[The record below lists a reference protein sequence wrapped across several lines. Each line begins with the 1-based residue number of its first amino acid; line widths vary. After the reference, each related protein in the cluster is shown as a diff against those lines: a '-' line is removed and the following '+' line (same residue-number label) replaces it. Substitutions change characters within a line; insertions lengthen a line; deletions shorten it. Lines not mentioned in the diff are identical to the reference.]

1 MRRRY
6 TLFFTLTILM
16 ITTACSPAIGDPMAQ
31 DPTEGVITPQT
42 DSGFSIIDGLG
53 RELDFEQPPQRL
65 AIAGRASSLLANAL
79 YLFPEASQRIVG
91 IEDRS
96 TQSAS
101 PILPV
106 IDPNPNDKIFFEKN
120 AGPEQIA
127 PTQPD
132 VVILKSYMAE
142 SLGEP
147 LEVLGIPVVYL
158 DLETPEQF
166 FRDIEILGE
175 LFGNPERA
183 QEVQS
188 YYQQRLDDIQQH
200 TDDISEAQ
208 KPSVIIIQ
216 YSDKGGDIAFKVP
229 PASWLQTM
237 MVELAGGTPIWTE
250 ASETGGWAVVNFEQ
264 IAAWNPDQIYV
275 IYYPGDASPIT
286 EHLKSDPKWQA
297 IRAVQANQLF
307 AFPGDFLS
315 WDQPDTRWILGLSW
329 LFTRVHPELSDGID
343 IMKEVNQFYGTLYRL
358 DQETIQEEVIP
369 VLNGDLP

>member
-1 MRRRY
+1 MRYRY
-6 TLFFTLTILM
+6 TLLSALAILM
-16 ITTACSPAIGDPMAQ
+16 IASACSPTVVEPEAQPTNEGAIASEADSSF
-31 DPTEGVITPQT
+31 TIT
-42 DSGFSIIDGLG
+42 DALG
-53 RELDFEQPPQRL
+53 RELDFEQPPQRVV
-65 AIAGRASSLLANAL
+65 IAGRASSLLANAL

-91 IEDRS
+91 IENRS
-96 TQSAS
+96 QSAS

-106 IDPNPNDKIFFEKN
+106 IDPDSSDKIFFEKN

-147 LEVLGIPVVYL
+147 LEILGITVVYL

-166 FRDIEILGE
+166 FRDIETLGK
-175 LFGNPERA
+175 LFDNSERA

-188 YYQQRLDDIQQH
+188 YYQQRLDEIQQRSGGI
-200 TDDISEAQ
+200 TEAQ
-208 KPSVIIIQ
+208 KPSVLIIQ
-216 YSDKGGDIAFKVP
+216 YSDKGGDVAFKVP
-229 PASWLQTM
+229 PASWLQTT
-237 MVELAGGTPIWTE
+237 MVELVGGTPIWTE
-250 ASETGGWAVVNFEQ
+250 ASETGGWAIVNFEQ
-264 IAAWNPDQIYV
+264 IAAWDPDQIYV

-297 IRAVQANQLF
+297 IRAIQQDQLF

-329 LFTRVHPELSDGID
+329 LFTKVQPELADGID
-343 IMKEVNQFYGTLYRL
+343 IMQEINQFYEQLYRL
-358 DQETIQEEVIP
+358 DQETIQNEVNSI
-369 VLNGDLP
+369 LNGDLP

>member
-1 MRRRY
+1 MRYRH
-6 TLFFTLTILM
+6 TLLSALIILM
-16 ITTACSPAIGDPMAQ
+16 IAPACSPAVVDPEVNIPA
-31 DPTEGVITPQT
+31 EGAIASET
-42 DSGFSIIDGLG
+42 DSSFTITDALG
-53 RELDFEQPPQRL
+53 RELDFEQLPQRL
-65 AIAGRASSLLANAL
+65 VIAGRASSLLANAL

-91 IEDRS
+91 IEDR

-106 IDPNPNDKIFFEKN
+106 IDQNPSDKIFFEKN

-127 PTQPD
+127 PALPD

-142 SLGEP
+142 SLGKP
-147 LEVLGIPVVYL
+147 LEILGITVVYL

-166 FRDIEILGE
+166 FRDIEILGK
-175 LFGNPERA
+175 LFGNSERA

-188 YYQQRLDDIQQH
+188 YYQQRLDNIQQR
-200 TDDISEAQ
+200 TDGITEAQ
-208 KPSVIIIQ
+208 KPSALMIQ
-216 YSDKGGDIAFKVP
+216 YSDKGGDVAFKIP
-229 PASWLQTM
+229 PASWLQTT
-237 MVELAGGTPIWTE
+237 MVELVGGEPIWTE
-250 ASETGGWAVVNFEQ
+250 ASETGGWAIVNFEQ

-297 IRAVQANQLF
+297 IRAVQQDQLF

-329 LFTRVHPELSDGID
+329 LFTKVHPELAAGID
-343 IMKEVNQFYGTLYRL
+343 IMQEVNQFYEQLYRL
-358 DQETIQEEVIP
+358 DQEIIQNEVNP
-369 VLNGDLP
+369 VLNGNLP

>member
-1 MRRRY
+1 MRYRH
-6 TLFFTLTILM
+6 TLLSALAIL
-16 ITTACSPAIGDPMAQ
+16 IIASACSPTVVEPEAQ
-31 DPTEGVITPQT
+31 PTNEGAFASET
-42 DSGFSIIDGLG
+42 DSSFTITDALG

-65 AIAGRASSLLANAL
+65 VIAGRASSLLSNAL

-91 IEDRS
+91 IEDR

-106 IDPNPNDKIFFEKN
+106 IDQNPSDKIFFEKN

-127 PTQPD
+127 PAQPD

-147 LEVLGIPVVYL
+147 LEILGITVVYL

-166 FRDIEILGE
+166 FRDIETLGK
-175 LFGNPERA
+175 LFGNSERA
-183 QEVQS
+183 REVRS
-188 YYQQRLDDIQQH
+188 YYQQRLDSIQQR
-200 TDDISEAQ
+200 TDGIGEAQ
-208 KPSVIIIQ
+208 KPSVLMIQ
-216 YSDKGGDIAFKVP
+216 YSDKGGDVAFKVP
-229 PASWLQTM
+229 PASWLQTT
-237 MVELAGGTPIWTE
+237 MVELVGGTPIWTE
-250 ASETGGWAVVNFEQ
+250 ASVTGGWAIVNFEQ

-286 EHLKSDPKWQA
+286 EHLKPDPKWQSL
-297 IRAVQANQLF
+297 RAVQQDQLF

-329 LFTRVHPELSDGID
+329 LFTKVQPELAEGID
-343 IMKEVNQFYGTLYRL
+343 IMQEVNQFYEQLYRL
-358 DQETIQEEVIP
+358 DPQIIHDEVNP

>member
-1 MRRRY
+1 MRCRH
-6 TLFFTLTILM
+6 TFLSALAILM
-16 ITTACSPAIGDPMAQ
+16 IASACSPVVVKPEAQ
-31 DPTEGVITPQT
+31 STAEAEISPETDGGFTIT
-42 DSGFSIIDGLG
+42 DALG
-53 RELDFEQPPQRL
+53 RELDFDQPPQRI

-79 YLFPEASQRIVG
+79 FFFPEASQRIVG
-91 IEDRS
+91 IENRS
-96 TQSAS
+96 QSAS

-106 IDPNPNDKIFFEKN
+106 IDPNSSDKIFFEKN

-127 PTQPD
+127 PAQAD

-147 LEVLGIPVVYL
+147 LEQLGISVVYL

-166 FRDIEILGE
+166 FRDIEVLGKI
-175 LFGNPERA
+175 FGNSERA
-183 QEVQS
+183 QEVRS
-188 YYQQRLDDIQQH
+188 FYEQRLDDIQQR
-200 TDDISEAQ
+200 TDGIAEAQ

-250 ASETGGWAVVNFEQ
+250 ASETGGWAIVNFEQ

-275 IYYPGDASPIT
+275 IFYPGDASPIT
-286 EHLKSDPKWQA
+286 EQLKSDPKWQA
-297 IRAVQANQLF
+297 IQAVQQDQLY

-329 LFTRVHPELSDGID
+329 LFTKIQPELADGID
-343 IMKEVNQFYGTLYRL
+343 IMQEVNLFYEQLYRL
-358 DQETIQEEVIP
+358 NQETIQNEVNVI
-369 VLNGDLP
+369 LNGDLP

>member
-1 MRRRY
+1 MRYRH
-6 TLFFTLTILM
+6 TLLSALAILM
-16 ITTACSPAIGDPMAQ
+16 IASACSPTVVESEAQPTSEGAIASEADSSF
-31 DPTEGVITPQT
+31 TIT
-42 DSGFSIIDGLG
+42 DALG
-53 RELDFEQPPQRL
+53 RELDFEQPPQRVV
-65 AIAGRASSLLANAL
+65 IAGRASALLANAL

-91 IEDRS
+91 IENRS
-96 TQSAS
+96 QSAS

-106 IDPNPNDKIFFEKN
+106 IDPNSSDKIFFEKN

-127 PTQPD
+127 PAQPD

-147 LEVLGIPVVYL
+147 LEVLGITVVYL

-166 FRDIEILGE
+166 FRDIETLGK
-175 LFGNPERA
+175 LFGNSKRA
-183 QEVQS
+183 GEVQS
-188 YYQQRLDDIQQH
+188 YYQQRLDDIQQR
-200 TDDISEAQ
+200 TDSIAEAQ
-208 KPSVIIIQ
+208 KPSVLIIQ
-216 YSDKGGDIAFKVP
+216 YSDKGGDVAFKVP
-229 PASWLQTM
+229 PASWLQTT
-237 MVELAGGTPIWTE
+237 MVELVGGTPIWTE
-250 ASETGGWAVVNFEQ
+250 ASETGGWAIVNFEQ

-297 IRAVQANQLF
+297 IQAVQQDQLF

-329 LFTRVHPELSDGID
+329 LFTKVQPELADGID
-343 IMKEVNQFYGTLYRL
+343 IMKEVNQFYEQLYRL
-358 DQETIQEEVIP
+358 DQETIQNKVNS

>member
-1 MRRRY
+1 MRYRH
-6 TLFFTLTILM
+6 TMLSALIILM
-16 ITTACSPAIGDPMAQ
+16 IASACSPAVVNPEVNYPA
-31 DPTEGVITPQT
+31 EGAIASEIDSSFTVT
-42 DSGFSIIDGLG
+42 DALG
-53 RELDFEQPPQRL
+53 RELDFGQLPQRL
-65 AIAGRASSLLANAL
+65 VIAGRASSLLANAL

-91 IEDRS
+91 IEDR

-106 IDPNPNDKIFFEKN
+106 IDQNPSDKIFFEKN

-127 PTQPD
+127 PAQPD

-147 LEVLGIPVVYL
+147 LEILGITVVYL

-166 FRDIEILGE
+166 FRDIAILGK
-175 LFGNPERA
+175 LFGNSERA

-188 YYQQRLDDIQQH
+188 YYQQRLDDVQQR
-200 TDDISEAQ
+200 TDGITEAQ
-208 KPSVIIIQ
+208 KPSVLMIQ
-216 YSDKGGDIAFKVP
+216 YSDKGGDVAFKIP
-229 PASWLQTM
+229 PASWLQTT
-237 MVELAGGTPIWTE
+237 MVELVGGAPIWTE
-250 ASETGGWAVVNFEQ
+250 ASETGGWAIVNFEQ
-264 IAAWNPDQIYV
+264 IAAWDPDQIYV

-297 IRAVQANQLF
+297 IRAVQQDQLF

-329 LFTRVHPELSDGID
+329 LFTKVHPELAAGID
-343 IMKEVNQFYGTLYRL
+343 IMQEVNQFYEQLYRL
-358 DQETIQEEVIP
+358 DQEIIQNEVNP
-369 VLNGDLP
+369 VLNGNLP

>member
-1 MRRRY
+1 MRYRH
-6 TLFFTLTILM
+6 TVLSALAILM
-16 ITTACSPAIGDPMAQ
+16 IASACSPTVVEPEAQ
-31 DPTEGVITPQT
+31 PTDAGVIASET
-42 DSGFSIIDGLG
+42 DSSFTITDALE
-53 RELDFEQPPQRL
+53 RELDFEEPPQRVV
-65 AIAGRASSLLANAL
+65 IAGRASSLIANAL

-91 IEDRS
+91 IENRS
-96 TQSAS
+96 QSAS

-106 IDPNPNDKIFFEKN
+106 IDANASDKVFFEKN

-127 PTQPD
+127 PAHPD

-147 LEVLGIPVVYL
+147 LEILGIPVVYL

-166 FRDIEILGE
+166 FRDIETLGK
-175 LFGNPERA
+175 LFGNSARA

-188 YYQQRLDDIQQH
+188 YYQQRLDNIQQR
-200 TDDISEAQ
+200 TDGITEAQ
-208 KPSVIIIQ
+208 KPSVLIIQ
-216 YSDKGGDIAFKVP
+216 YSDKGDDVAFKVP
-229 PASWLQTM
+229 PASWLQTS

-250 ASETGGWAVVNFEQ
+250 ASETGGWAIVNFEQ
-264 IAAWNPDQIYV
+264 IAAWDPDQIYV

-297 IRAVQANQLF
+297 IKAVQQDQLF

-329 LFTRVHPELSDGID
+329 LFTKVQPELADGID
-343 IMKEVNQFYGTLYRL
+343 ITQEINQFYEQLYRL
-358 DQETIQEEVIP
+358 DQETIQNEVNSA
-369 VLNGDLP
+369 LNGDLP

>member
-1 MRRRY
+1 MRYRH
-6 TLFFTLTILM
+6 TLLSTLAILM
-16 ITTACSPAIGDPMAQ
+16 IASACSPTVVESEAQPTNEGAIASEADSSF
-31 DPTEGVITPQT
+31 TIT
-42 DSGFSIIDGLG
+42 DALG
-53 RELDFEQPPQRL
+53 RELDFEQPPQRVV
-65 AIAGRASSLLANAL
+65 IAGRASALLANAL

-91 IEDRS
+91 IENRS
-96 TQSAS
+96 QSAS

-106 IDPNPNDKIFFEKN
+106 IDPNSSDKIFFEKN

-127 PTQPD
+127 PTQAD

-147 LEVLGIPVVYL
+147 LEVLGITVVYL

-166 FRDIEILGE
+166 FRDIETLGK
-175 LFGNPERA
+175 LFGNSKRA
-183 QEVQS
+183 GEVQS
-188 YYQQRLDDIQQH
+188 YYQQRLDDIQQR
-200 TDDISEAQ
+200 TDGIAEAQ
-208 KPSVIIIQ
+208 KPSVLIIQ
-216 YSDKGGDIAFKVP
+216 YSDKGGDVAFKVP
-229 PASWLQTM
+229 PASWLQTT
-237 MVELAGGTPIWTE
+237 MVELVGGTPIWAE
-250 ASETGGWAVVNFEQ
+250 ASETGGWAIVNFEQ

-297 IRAVQANQLF
+297 IQAVQQDQLF

-329 LFTRVHPELSDGID
+329 LFTKVQPELADGID
-343 IMKEVNQFYGTLYRL
+343 IMKEVNQFYEQLYRL
-358 DQETIQEEVIP
+358 DQETIQNKVNS

>member
-1 MRRRY
+1 MRYRH
-6 TLFFTLTILM
+6 TLLSALAILM
-16 ITTACSPAIGDPMAQ
+16 IASACSPTVVDPEAQ
-31 DPTEGVITPQT
+31 PTNEGVITSEA
-42 DSGFSIIDGLG
+42 DSGFTITDALG
-53 RELDFEQPPQRL
+53 RELDFEQPPQRVV
-65 AIAGRASSLLANAL
+65 IAGRASSLLANAL

-91 IEDRS
+91 IENRS
-96 TQSAS
+96 QSAS

-106 IDPNPNDKIFFEKN
+106 IDPSSSDKIFFEKN

-147 LEVLGIPVVYL
+147 LEILGITVVYL

-166 FRDIEILGE
+166 FRDIETLGK
-175 LFGNPERA
+175 LFDNSERA

-188 YYQQRLDDIQQH
+188 YYQQRLDKIQQRSDGI
-200 TDDISEAQ
+200 TEAQ
-208 KPSVIIIQ
+208 KPSVLIIQ
-216 YSDKGGDIAFKVP
+216 YSDKGGDVAFKVP
-229 PASWLQTM
+229 PASWLQTT
-237 MVELAGGTPIWTE
+237 MVELVGGTPIWTE
-250 ASETGGWAVVNFEQ
+250 ASETGGWAIVNFEQ
-264 IAAWNPDQIYV
+264 IAAWDPDQIYV

-297 IRAVQANQLF
+297 IRAIQQDQLF

-329 LFTRVHPELSDGID
+329 LLTKVQPELADGID
-343 IMKEVNQFYGTLYRL
+343 IMQEINQFYEQLYRL
-358 DQETIQEEVIP
+358 DQETIQNEVNSI
-369 VLNGDLP
+369 LNGDLP

>member
-1 MRRRY
+1 MRYRH
-6 TLFFTLTILM
+6 TVLSALAILM
-16 ITTACSPAIGDPMAQ
+16 IASACSPTVVEPEAQ
-31 DPTEGVITPQT
+31 PTDAGVIASET
-42 DSGFSIIDGLG
+42 DSSFTITDALE
-53 RELDFEQPPQRL
+53 RELDFEEPPQRVV
-65 AIAGRASSLLANAL
+65 IAGRASSLIANAL

-91 IEDRS
+91 IENRS
-96 TQSAS
+96 QSAS

-106 IDPNPNDKIFFEKN
+106 IDANASDKVFFEKN

-127 PTQPD
+127 PAHPD

-147 LEVLGIPVVYL
+147 LEILGIPVVYL

-166 FRDIEILGE
+166 FRDIETLGK
-175 LFGNPERA
+175 LFGNSARA

-188 YYQQRLDDIQQH
+188 YYQQRLDNIQQR
-200 TDDISEAQ
+200 TDGITEAQ
-208 KPSVIIIQ
+208 KPSVLIIQ
-216 YSDKGGDIAFKVP
+216 YSDKGDDVAFKVP
-229 PASWLQTM
+229 PASWLQTS

-250 ASETGGWAVVNFEQ
+250 ASETGGWAIVNFEQ
-264 IAAWNPDQIYV
+264 IAAWDPDQIYV

-297 IRAVQANQLF
+297 IQAVQKDQLF

-329 LFTRVHPELSDGID
+329 LFTKVQPELADGID
-343 IMKEVNQFYGTLYRL
+343 ITQEINQFYEQLYRL
-358 DQETIQEEVIP
+358 DQETIQNEVNSA
-369 VLNGDLP
+369 LNGDLP

>member
-1 MRRRY
+1 MRCRH
-6 TLFFTLTILM
+6 TLLSALAIL
-16 ITTACSPAIGDPMAQ
+16 IIASACSPTVVEPEAQ
-31 DPTEGVITPQT
+31 PTNEGAFASETVSSFTIT
-42 DSGFSIIDGLG
+42 DALG

-65 AIAGRASSLLANAL
+65 VIAGRASSLLANAL

-91 IEDRS
+91 IEDR

-106 IDPNPNDKIFFEKN
+106 IDQNPSDKIFFERN
-120 AGPEQIA
+120 AGPEQMA
-127 PTQPD
+127 PAQPD

-147 LEVLGIPVVYL
+147 LEILGITVVYL

-166 FRDIEILGE
+166 FRDIETLGK
-175 LFGNPERA
+175 LFGNSERA
-183 QEVQS
+183 REVRS
-188 YYQQRLDDIQQH
+188 YYQQRLDSIQQR
-200 TDDISEAQ
+200 TDGIGEAQ
-208 KPSVIIIQ
+208 KPSVLMIQ
-216 YSDKGGDIAFKVP
+216 YSDKGGDVAFKVP
-229 PASWLQTM
+229 PASWLQTT
-237 MVELAGGTPIWTE
+237 MVELVGGTPIWTE
-250 ASETGGWAVVNFEQ
+250 ASVTGGWAIVNFEQ

-286 EHLKSDPKWQA
+286 EHLKSDPKWQSL
-297 IRAVQANQLF
+297 RADQQDQLF

-329 LFTRVHPELSDGID
+329 LFTKVQPELAEGID
-343 IMKEVNQFYGTLYRL
+343 IMQEVNQFYEQLYRL
-358 DQETIQEEVIP
+358 DPQIIHDEVNP

>member
-1 MRRRY
+1 MRYRH
-6 TLFFTLTILM
+6 TLLSALAIL
-16 ITTACSPAIGDPMAQ
+16 IIASACSPTVVEPEAQ
-31 DPTEGVITPQT
+31 PTNEGTITSENDSSLTIT
-42 DSGFSIIDGLG
+42 DSLG

-65 AIAGRASSLLANAL
+65 VIAGRASALLANAL
-79 YLFPEASQRIVG
+79 YLFPEAGQRIVG
-91 IEDRS
+91 IEDR

-106 IDPNPNDKIFFEKN
+106 MDTDSSDIILFEKN

-147 LEVLGIPVVYL
+147 LELLGITVVYL

-166 FRDIEILGE
+166 FRDIETLGK
-175 LFGNPERA
+175 LFGNSERA
-183 QEVQS
+183 LDVQS
-188 YYQQRLDDIQQH
+188 YYQQRLDEIQQR
-200 TDDISEAQ
+200 TDGITEAQ
-208 KPSVIIIQ
+208 MPRVLIIQ
-216 YSDKGGDIAFKVP
+216 YSDKGGDVAFKVP
-229 PASWLQTM
+229 PASWLQTT
-237 MVELAGGTPIWTE
+237 MVELVGGTPIWTE
-250 ASETGGWAVVNFEQ
+250 ASETGGWAIVNFEQ
-264 IAAWNPDQIYV
+264 IAAWDPDQIYV

-286 EHLKSDPKWQA
+286 EHLKTDPKWQA
-297 IRAVQANQLF
+297 IQAVQKDQLF

-329 LFTRVHPELSDGID
+329 LFSKVQPELADGID
-343 IMKEVNQFYGTLYRL
+343 IMQEINQFYDQLYRL
-358 DQETIQEEVIP
+358 DQETIQDEVNS